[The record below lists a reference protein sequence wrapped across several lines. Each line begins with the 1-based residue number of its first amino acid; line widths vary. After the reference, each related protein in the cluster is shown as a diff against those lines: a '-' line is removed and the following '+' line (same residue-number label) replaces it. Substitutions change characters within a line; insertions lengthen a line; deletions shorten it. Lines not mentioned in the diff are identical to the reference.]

1 MPGPTPVP
9 EDQVMCNSNRVNFYS
24 FFYIDFLELH
34 SRTPP
39 LARVFCISQNFSPPY
54 SRPAGFAT
62 GGRSARGYGNPILDK
77 SVDQPYQSMCRRLLF
92 RSEKDESRTRTPKGQ
107 TVYLRGTSIQSL

>member
-1 MPGPTPVP
+1 MFFDLVSDSMPGPT
-9 EDQVMCNSNRVNFYS
+9 
-24 FFYIDFLELH
+24 
-34 SRTPP
+34 
-39 LARVFCISQNFSPPY
+39 PPY

-107 TVYLRGTSIQSL
+107 TVYLFIYL